1 MLVVTLSVP
10 TGQSTATQSLQTTVS
25 TAADASG
32 SGPGH
37 QLQQPLSIAL
47 TKTPVWAVYPL
58 TYAKSFNAKPY
69 EIVVMTTDCK
79 DGAYQSD
86 ATCGWFSNADGTHVA
101 DSQGFCCPCD
111 AQATWQQSVLGG
123 ATDLSR
129 GNVNCDLF
137 TANMFLNGLPA
148 SAHCLR
154 MAPQWY
160 AGYSI
165 GVAGYEFTLSV
176 SITPVNSSQ
185 PGEVLSLSPAT
196 LVAVNGAQ
204 TVAAEL
210 MGDLGGFQESPVLSQ
225 KMLFIPIPN
234 SNSNTSGDPSTWPL
248 LDTSAVSL
256 DGSGCDKP
264 GVMFSGFRD
273 QPSKC
278 SQPAGTCLANQLTD
292 IVNADAA
299 RMAAGNVPVQNL
311 AALAVGQPQLH
322 NALPGAPSP
331 TLKRLA
337 LPSSQLRNSIVVLTL
352 SADSIRFVVNYS
364 PGRIVSASLVNFQ
377 GNATSSFVALSG
389 NGLLSATIVN
399 NGTIA
404 ASYYLSV
411 LNCSAGVALIPSP
424 GAIAMAAGGV
434 YTQQWACSV
443 QDDKA
448 LQRNCTVVL
457 QDARFITIDTRLV
470 LFYTNA
476 TVYDTIPHL
485 DSNAVGTG
493 PGPPQGGGG
502 GGCSAAC
509 PNLMNVMCALLN
521 FCWGRLF
528 EGLII
533 YAVIAAAVYWALVKC
548 GPCRLA
554 ATASHNLGQ
563 VGKQRQRQ
571 EVALDQPS
579 PPRHALPPKAHRSPL
594 RPSEQ
599 QLIELEAALSDAELS
614 SLAHIDGRRGAQGRG
629 HPGRGPTRLEAM
641 LEQAARQQR

>member
-1 MLVVTLSVP
+1 M
-10 TGQSTATQSLQTTVS
+10 ATQSLQTTVS

-32 SGPGH
+32 TGH
-37 QLQQPLSIAL
+37 QLQQPLAIAL

-58 TYAKSFNAKPY
+58 TYSKSFNAKPY
-69 EIVVMTTDCK
+69 EMVVMTTDCK
-79 DGAYQSD
+79 DGAYQGD

-123 ATDLSR
+123 PTDLSR

-154 MAPQWY
+154 
-160 AGYSI
+160 G
-165 GVAGYEFTLSV
+165 
-176 SITPVNSSQ
+176 
-185 PGEVLSLSPAT
+185 
-196 LVAVNGAQ
+196 Q

-234 SNSNTSGDPSTWPL
+234 STSTDSGDPSTWPL

-273 QPSKC
+273 QPAEC

-299 RMAAGNVPVQNL
+299 RVAAGNVPKNNL
-311 AALAVGQPQLH
+311 AALGLGQPQLH
-322 NALPGAPSP
+322 SALPGAPSP
-331 TLKRLA
+331 SLKRLG
-337 LPSSQLRNSIVVLTL
+337 LPSSQIRNSIVVLTL
-352 SADSIRFVVNYS
+352 AADSIQFVVNYS

-411 LNCSAGVALIPSP
+411 INCSAGVALIPSP
-424 GAIAMAAGGV
+424 GAIALAAGGV
-434 YTQQWACSV
+434 YTQQWACTV
-443 QDDKA
+443 EDDKA

-470 LFYTNA
+470 MFYTNA
-476 TVYDTIPHL
+476 TVYDAIPQL
-485 DSNAVGTG
+485 DSNAVGAG
-493 PGPPQGGGG
+493 PGSPQGGGG

-521 FCWGRLF
+521 CCWGRLF
-528 EGLII
+528 EGLLI
-533 YAVIAAAVYWALVKC
+533 YALIAGAVYWALVKC

-554 ATASHNLGQ
+554 AAASHNLGQ
-563 VGKQRQRQ
+563 VGSQRHRQ
-571 EVALDQPS
+571 EAPRDPPS
-579 PPRHALPPKAHRSPL
+579 PPPPMQRPAKAHRSQL

-614 SLAHIDGRRGAQGRG
+614 ALEQLDGTRRGAQGR
-629 HPGRGPTRLEAM
+629 GRGPTRLEAM
-641 LEQAARQQR
+641 LEQAARLQR